1 MVLMSGGKE
10 AMLASS
16 YGAAV
21 RGQDE
26 RKPQTMCVVIV
37 ARIMPLRHEAIELW
51 SWPANE
57 IE

>member
-1 MVLMSGGKE
+1 MVLMPR
-10 AMLASS
+10 
-16 YGAAV
+16 V
-21 RGQDE
+21 WR
-26 RKPQTMCVVIV
+26 RKYWGVHMRDRIKGSPEQCVVIV